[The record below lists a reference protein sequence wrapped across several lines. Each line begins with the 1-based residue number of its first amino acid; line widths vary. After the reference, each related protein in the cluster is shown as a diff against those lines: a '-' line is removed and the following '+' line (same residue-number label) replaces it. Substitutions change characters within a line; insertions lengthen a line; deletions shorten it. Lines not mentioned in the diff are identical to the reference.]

1 MYIYICIYVYICV
14 WKNTVRK
21 WVVQWCDHKTCGFNG
36 IFVVELDITHQLC
49 RLIYIYTCYIY
60 IHVMYNIYILLYT
73 CHMYIYMYI
82 YIYMYVYIY
91 MLYIYTYMLTVIYY
105 RWNDGVWGIIPNW
118 SRIAF
123 VAAYLWPLWPSWSMV
138 KIHILPGI
146 ISYPNCTGIR
156 WSSSFIVVVCA
167 CCNWS
172 L

>member
-1 MYIYICIYVYICV
+1 MYIYMYIYIYVYER
-14 WKNTVRK
+14 T
-21 WVVQWCDHKTCGFNG
+21 QWGNG
-36 IFVVELDITHQLC
+36 WFSGVITKHVDLTGYSCRIGYHSSTMSTDIYIYML
-49 RLIYIYTCYIY
+49 YIYTCYIY
-60 IHVMYNIYILLYT
+60 IHMSYICIYIYV
-73 CHMYIYMYI
+73 YIYMYI
-82 YIYMYVYIY
+82 YIY